1 MASKRVAVL
10 LISCGLALLNVSARA
25 DYVELDAIVAVVD
38 DDVVL
43 SSELLSRLKRIREQ
57 FANNSAQLPSNDVLV
72 SQLMERLVLE
82 SLQIQEAERRGVQVG
97 DEDLTRYL
105 TSVSQQNNMNLDQFR
120 AALQAD
126 GVSYVEFREQIRKEM
141 LIQRLQRNHVNR
153 RITIS
158 DQDIDDML
166 NSPYYQQLLSDEFR
180 VGHILLAID
189 DRASPEVKAEAQAS
203 AIEIVRELREGADFA
218 EMAIARSAGARALEG
233 GDLGWRRAGELP
245 TLFADQVM
253 ALEPGQTANP
263 VASASGIHIVQL
275 LEQRGAGMQREQQ
288 ALLRHILVRP
298 SEIRTELQTEELIRE
313 IYARL
318 QAGEDFIELAAEHSE
333 DPTSALNGGDLGWT
347 GDDGFS
353 PAISEA
359 MNATAT
365 GSLSEP
371 FRSQYGWHVLEVQ
384 ERREQDLS
392 EETRR
397 NMATQLLHNRRFDEE
412 LQAWLKELRDE
423 AFVEM
428 RL

>member
-1 MASKRVAVL
+1 MTSKRFAVL
-10 LISCGLALLNVSARA
+10 LISCGLALLSVSARA

-82 SLQIQEAERRGVQVG
+82 SLQMQEAERRGVQVD

-189 DRASPEVKAEAQAS
+189 DRALPEVKAEAQAS

-245 TLFADQVM
+245 TLFADQV
-253 ALEPGQTANP
+253 L
-263 VASASGIHIVQL
+263 
-275 LEQRGAGMQREQQ
+275 
-288 ALLRHILVRP
+288 
-298 SEIRTELQTEELIRE
+298 
-313 IYARL
+313 
-318 QAGEDFIELAAEHSE
+318 
-333 DPTSALNGGDLGWT
+333 
-347 GDDGFS
+347 
-353 PAISEA
+353 
-359 MNATAT
+359 
-365 GSLSEP
+365 
-371 FRSQYGWHVLEVQ
+371 
-384 ERREQDLS
+384 
-392 EETRR
+392 
-397 NMATQLLHNRRFDEE
+397 
-412 LQAWLKELRDE
+412 
-423 AFVEM
+423 
-428 RL
+428 